1 MTTERLFE
9 FLVLSQTLSYSKAA
23 KKLFITQ
30 SALSRH
36 IIDMEEELGVKLLER
51 STHGVK
57 LTQAGRVLASRSRH
71 LVQKAESMT
80 GRLRSADIE
89 AGGSISVACM
99 ESVAHGQLMI
109 FLSAFSAKYPDM
121 DLRVDVINES
131 DHLAVFDRYDFTFT
145 AFELQNLPP
154 NIEARHAFH
163 SPGVL
168 YALGDYGS
176 LNMHR
181 IALEDLAG
189 KTLFVPYAD
198 EMFCSYSTNRQLA
211 EKLTGGNINVV
222 KVPTVESAMM
232 MSALGRGVTI
242 VPQHMPESAV
252 TNVFSIDISTP
263 GCAFDSFV
271 YHNRGLKNPSSAL
284 MMEELESFI
293 SSSAA
298 TEMNI

>member
-71 LVQKAESMT
+71 LVQKSEAIP
-80 GRLRSADIE
+80 GRLRSADLE
-89 AGGSISVACM
+89 TGGSVSLACM
-99 ESVAHGQLMI
+99 ESVSRGQLMI
-109 FLSAFSAKYPDM
+109 FLSSFAAKYKDI
-121 DLRVDVINES
+121 DLRVDVINEA
-131 DHLAVFDRYDFTFT
+131 DHLSVIDRYDLTFT

-154 NIEARHAFH
+154 DIGSRLTFR

-168 YALGDYGS
+168 YVLGDFVQSHHIG
-176 LNMHR
+176 
-181 IALEDLAG
+181 LEQLAG
-189 KTLFVPYAD
+189 RTLYVPYAD
-198 EMFCSYSTNRQLA
+198 EMFCSYATNRQLA
-211 EKLTGGNINVV
+211 EKLTGGQINVV

-232 MSALGRGVTI
+232 MSALGLGVTI

-252 TNVFSIDISTP
+252 TNVLSVDISTP
-263 GCAFDSFV
+263 GCVFDT
-271 YHNRGLKNPSSAL
+271 YLYWKREDLCPAAKLLLA
-284 MMEELESFI
+284 ELEAFTRSYD
-293 SSSAA
+293 
-298 TEMNI
+298 TVPG

>member
-36 IIDMEEELGVKLLER
+36 IIDMEKELGVKLLER

-57 LTQAGRVLASRSRH
+57 LTPAGRVLVNRSRA
-71 LVQKAESMT
+71 LVEKSEAMVN
-80 GRLRSADIE
+80 RLRSAEIE
-89 AGGSISVACM
+89 AKGSISVACM
-99 ESVAHGQLMI
+99 ESVSHGQLMI
-109 FLSAFSAKYPDM
+109 FLSAFTSKYKEI
-121 DLRVDVINES
+121 DLRVDVINEA
-131 DHLAVFDRYDFTFT
+131 DHLSVIYRYDFTFT

-154 NIEARHAFH
+154 DISSKLTFR

-168 YALGDYGS
+168 YVLGDFGR
-176 LNMHR
+176 NHR

-198 EMFCSYSTNRQLA
+198 EMFCSYATNRQLA
-211 EKLTGGNINVV
+211 EKLTGGKINVV

-252 TNVFSIDISTP
+252 TNVLSVDISTP
-263 GCAFDSFV
+263 NCVFDT
-271 YHNRGLKNPSSAL
+271 YLYWNQTKDNPTAKL
-284 MMEELESFI
+284 MMEELEAFNKKGI
-293 SSSAA
+293 
-298 TEMNI
+298 